1 MSIGYFFNQ
10 STKFLW
16 YSAHYIISFKYSTP
30 IKIDKTNPPSFYG
43 KMPSGK
49 QMFFEMIK
57 LLNEE
62 RKLINSKFYKIPKT
76 QLKDLLSAA
85 KGSFDFFLDLPK
97 IDKRRASGKFSEVK
111 AKKDLPKYYLRN
123 FHYQT
128 DGYLSEKSARLYE
141 FQVETLFTGCA
152 ATMRRFSMIPLIKYL
167 NSNKTNIKLL
177 DIGTGT
183 GEIIES
189 YKLNFKNT
197 DITCSDLSEEY
208 LNVAKQKLK
217 NLKISSMLIAKV
229 KSYLLKVILMI

>member
-1 MSIGYFFNQ
+1 
-10 STKFLW
+10 
-16 YSAHYIISFKYSTP
+16 
-30 IKIDKTNPPSFYG
+30 
-43 KMPSGK
+43 
-49 QMFFEMIK
+49 MFFEMMK

-97 IDKRRASGKFSEVK
+97 IDKRRASGKFSEVETK
-111 AKKDLPKYYLRN
+111 KKDLPKYYLRN

-152 ATMRRFSMIPLIKYL
+152 ATMRRFSMIPLINYL
-167 NSNKTNIKLL
+167 NSNKKNIKLL

-189 YKLNFKNT
+189 YKLNFKDT
-197 DITCSDLSEEY
+197 EITCSDLSEEY

-217 NLKISSMLIAKV
+217 KFIDIKYVNSTRLQNS
-229 KSYLLKVILMI
+229 

>member
-49 QMFFEMIK
+49 KMFFEMMK

-76 QLKDLLSAA
+76 PLKSLLGAA
-85 KGSFDFFLDLPK
+85 KGSFDFFVDLPK
-97 IDKRRASGKFSEVK
+97 IDKRRASGKFAEVETK
-111 AKKDLPKYYLRN
+111 KKDLPKYYLRN

-152 ATMRRFSMIPLIKYL
+152 ATMRRFSLIPLINYL
-167 NSNKTNIKLL
+167 NSSKGNIKLL

-189 YKLNFKNT
+189 YKLNLKDT
-197 DITCSDLSEEY
+197 EITCSDLSEEY

-217 NLKISSMLIAKV
+217 KFKDIKYVNCKGEE
-229 KSYLLKVILMI
+229 

>member
-49 QMFFEMIK
+49 QMFFEMMK

-62 RKLINSKFYKIPKT
+62 RKLINSKFYKLPKT

-97 IDKRRASGKFSEVK
+97 IDKRRASGKFSEVETK
-111 AKKDLPKYYLRN
+111 KKDLPKYYLRN

-152 ATMRRFSMIPLIKYL
+152 ATMRRFSMIPL
-167 NSNKTNIKLL
+167 
-177 DIGTGT
+177 
-183 GEIIES
+183 
-189 YKLNFKNT
+189 
-197 DITCSDLSEEY
+197 LS
-208 LNVAKQKLK
+208 
-217 NLKISSMLIAKV
+217 LIH
-229 KSYLLKVILMI
+229 I